1 MYVQSTHTHIS
12 VFREYFKRNISFCL
26 HSVYIRRSV
35 FSYSLEK
42 KMDAAAF
49 SHSWSSC
56 NLELFNNVFSNC
68 CLTLKLKNAHDD
80 ILANVNQRD

>member
-1 MYVQSTHTHIS
+1 
-12 VFREYFKRNISFCL
+12 
-26 HSVYIRRSV
+26 
-35 FSYSLEK
+35 
-42 KMDAAAF
+42 MDVAAF